1 MFFSFQ
7 RGVIAVCHII
17 STYHQVHAHSC
28 FNSTQEDFTKASL
41 WMKDIL
47 MSFNFFGLDK
57 LSINGN
63 LTLFA
68 VSVVPFCC
76 QYELC

>member
-1 MFFSFQ
+1 MPIL
-7 RGVIAVCHII
+7 V
-17 STYHQVHAHSC
+17 

-76 QYELC
+76 QYEIC